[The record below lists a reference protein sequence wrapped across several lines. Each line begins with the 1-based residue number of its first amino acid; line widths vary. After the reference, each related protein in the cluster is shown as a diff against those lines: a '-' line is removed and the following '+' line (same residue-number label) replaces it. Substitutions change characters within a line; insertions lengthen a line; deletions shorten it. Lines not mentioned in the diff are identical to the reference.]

1 MSTFTM
7 AVQGGRDSWWRADLK
22 SKEYD
27 VFGDAYDDTTYK
39 KLEKAWAKDMNT
51 SPYLDWVK
59 KLSESGW
66 IHLRPLTDF
75 MFVGATPQRW
85 GDLDPDQGP
94 DKEKELTS
102 GDEITRRK
110 NERERRFE
118 KTNVCVLDYTPNEV
132 KKESFT
138 SARDLKTSLDERI
151 TDEVEFRLYVVEDLS
166 RDVIEALGQKYK
178 IEPDFFRAHI
188 MDFAW
193 YNVRDRWRNPPLLDI
208 VSRHQNWMQLRYVT
222 ARYFDANE
230 KNSGKEKSS
239 FTEAAEEAAS
249 FNIFRRVDDD
259 LSNKSYWDK
268 AGAIVGLAR
277 SRATFWLQPS
287 SPRQSTA
294 VGILLLDPTVTK
306 GVPLW
311 RGRRTL
317 WSTPEYGQT
326 PPSGPPQ
333 QDNLFDHFVFWA
345 QQANLYPNCTTDH
358 YSKAHVPMQVLLHFV
373 CSEWLTM
380 SDYIKARLNQLDWE
394 IVKPEFF
401 GRGKKGV
408 NDMLEKLHMW
418 RRLVPLYREMV
429 SETIRHVDQFSG
441 RIQVPMTS
449 CRSTDDGQ
457 HMLINHYKLDLVH
470 VKSQLEEYQNRIDQ
484 ITSVV
489 TAVIS
494 IDNSRRGLQ
503 NNRNIGRLTWLATFF
518 IPLSLVAGI
527 LSMQSNVSDIDRNTF
542 VVYFATSLPLGIV
555 IAVAALT
562 LSLSRSLTRHLVKLK
577 GAVWK
582 LWPHQKSH

>member
-1 MSTFTM
+1 MV
-7 AVQGGRDSWWRADLK
+7 AQGGRDSWWRPDLK
-22 SKEYD
+22 SKDYD
-27 VFGDAYDDTTYK
+27 DFGDAYDDTTYRR
-39 KLEKAWAKDMNT
+39 LEKAWTKDMNT

-59 KLSESGW
+59 KLSENGW
-66 IHLRPLTDF
+66 IHLRPLADF
-75 MFVGATPQRW
+75 MFVGATPQLW
-85 GDLDPDQGP
+85 GDLDPNKGP
-94 DKEKELTS
+94 GKDKEVTS
-102 GDEITRRK
+102 GDEIARRIR
-110 NERERRFE
+110 ERERRFA
-118 KTNVCVLDYTPNEV
+118 KTNVCVLDYYPNEV

-138 SARDLKTSLDERI
+138 STQDLKTELDKCI
-151 TDEVEFRLYVVEDLS
+151 ADEVEFRLYVIEDLS
-166 RDVIEALGQKYK
+166 RDVIEAFGQKYK
-178 IEPDFFRAHI
+178 IEPDFWRVHL
-188 MDFAW
+188 MDYAW
-193 YNVRDRWRNPPLLDI
+193 QNVRDRWRNPPLLDI

-230 KNSGKEKSS
+230 KNSQKKKSS
-239 FTEAAEEAAS
+239 FTEAAEEAAK

-268 AGAIVGLAR
+268 EGAIVGLTR

-287 SPRQSTA
+287 SPQQSTA
-294 VGILLLDPTVTK
+294 VGLLLLDPTVTK

-317 WSTPEYGQT
+317 WPTPEYGQT
-326 PPSGPPQ
+326 PSSKPPQ
-333 QDNLFDHFVFWA
+333 QDNFFDHFVFWA
-345 QQANLYPNCTTDH
+345 QQAKLYPNCDTDH
-358 YSKAHVPMQVLLHFV
+358 YSKAHVPIQVLLHFV
-373 CSEWLTM
+373 VSEWLTM
-380 SDYIKARLNQLDWE
+380 ADYIKARLNQLDWE
-394 IVKPEFF
+394 IVKPAFF

-449 CRSTDDGQ
+449 CRSTDDGK
-457 HMLINHYKLDLVH
+457 HMLISHYKLDLLH

-503 NNRNIGRLTWLATFF
+503 DNRNIGRLTWLATFF

-527 LSMQSNVSDIDRNTF
+527 LSMQSNVGDISRNTF
-542 VVYFATSLPLGIV
+542 VVYFATSVPLAIV

-562 LSLSRSLTRHLVKLK
+562 LSLSRSLTQHWVKLK
-577 GAVWK
+577 GAVWN
-582 LWPHQKSH
+582 LWPR